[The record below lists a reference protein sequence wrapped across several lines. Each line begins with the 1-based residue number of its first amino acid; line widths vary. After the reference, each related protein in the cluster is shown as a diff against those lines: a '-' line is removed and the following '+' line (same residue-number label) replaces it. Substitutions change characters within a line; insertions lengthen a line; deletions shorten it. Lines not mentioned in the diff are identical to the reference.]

1 MSDAKYKMIDTPESA
16 PLELRKSP
24 HFRTIYSN
32 TTRLA
37 YTPWD
42 IHISFSQM
50 SDVSQ
55 SGKAI
60 DDEVCVIMSPQHAKV
75 LVAMWQDTIRQYED
89 KFGEVPDLREPSK
102 AFVQPDSEAPKQ
114 QKAAK
119 KRRISNEL

>member
-1 MSDAKYKMIDTPESA
+1 MSDAKYKMSDTPASA

-24 HFRTIYSN
+24 LFRTIYSN

-75 LVAMWQDTIRQYED
+75 LVAMWQDTIRQYES
-89 KFGEVPDLREPSK
+89 KFGEVPDLREASK
-102 AFVQPDSEAPKQ
+102 AFVPPDAAEPKQ
-114 QKAAK
+114 PKTTK
-119 KRRISNEL
+119 KRRTSSEL